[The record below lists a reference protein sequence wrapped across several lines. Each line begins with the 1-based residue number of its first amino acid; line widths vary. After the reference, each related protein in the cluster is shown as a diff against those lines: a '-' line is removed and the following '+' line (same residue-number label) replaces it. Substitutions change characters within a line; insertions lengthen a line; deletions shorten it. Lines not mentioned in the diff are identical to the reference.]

1 MLACVTL
8 CGVLDD
14 ATARRLL
21 HTWALDAEAFAL
33 VLNRQDPTWRSEV
46 HHLAGGR
53 LVLCGSGLYV
63 NRAIGAGI
71 DEPLRRDDVALI
83 VDRSAA
89 VGVEPAIE
97 VTPYTRADATV
108 QLGRAGFVHDATGD
122 VTVLT
127 VPAIAAAASAI
138 DAPDDII
145 VRPVVD
151 DVELDLWLTTTA
163 LGWGHDTRAAR
174 TASDAFTR
182 AAHVVDGEG
191 MVLAF
196 DRSGGRPVG
205 CASTTLRDGIA
216 TLGGMSTIP
225 TERRRGVQAA
235 LVRHRL
241 ARAAELGCELAAST
255 ASTGGASERNLM
267 RLGFEAHFAVET
279 WTRRGVRAPR

>member
-1 MLACVTL
+1 M
-8 CGVLDD
+8 LDD
-14 ATARRLL
+14 ATAQRLL
-21 HTWALDAEAFAL
+21 HIWALDAEAFAL
-33 VLNRQDPTWRSEV
+33 VLAHQDPTWRSQV
-46 HHLAGGR
+46 HPLAGGR

-63 NRAIGAGI
+63 NRAIAAGI

-89 VGVEPAIE
+89 VGVDPASE

-108 QLGRAGFVHDATGD
+108 QLGRAGFVHDTTDD

-127 VPAIAAAASAI
+127 VPATAAAAAAI
-138 DAPDDII
+138 DGPDDII

-151 DVELDLWLTTTA
+151 DVDLDLWLTTTA
-163 LGWGHDTRAAR
+163 LGWGHDTTAAR
-174 TASDAFTR
+174 AASDAFTR
-182 AAHVVDGEG
+182 AAHVIDGEG

-196 DRSGGRPVG
+196 DRSGERPIG
-205 CASTTLRDGIA
+205 CASTTVRDGIA

-225 TERRRGVQAA
+225 AERRRGVQAA

-255 ASTGGASERNLM
+255 AVTGGASERNLI
-267 RLGFEAHFAVET
+267 RFGFEAHFAIET
-279 WTRRGVRAPR
+279 WTRRVARAPR